1 MKLFQYYAHS
11 TISLGLWSQS
21 SRVGSFGG
29 SSMGLVVGQAAIP
42 IRFVGGLIGSVVRG
56 LAGSLMANIT
66 ANAVLQ

>member
-1 MKLFQYYAHS
+1 
-11 TISLGLWSQS
+11 
-21 SRVGSFGG
+21 
-29 SSMGLVVGQAAIP
+29 MGLVVGQAAIP